1 MISMLLALLMM
12 SITTSAQLLWKVTG
26 NQLQHPSYLFGIM
39 HQADG
44 SFIDSIAA
52 LNDVINSVD
61 GVWVEIEKDKLL
73 TPEALSYINS
83 MMMAPPD
90 STLSQL
96 LSAEGV
102 KIVAGVVD
110 KYFNGMVSMN
120 AIEKLKPA
128 AIMTQIEALQLL
140 QVDKSLKLGNPDNM
154 LDAAVQTRAAA
165 AGKASH
171 SLETVELQA
180 QLAFGYPLNQQAADL
195 LEFCKADGKIVEL
208 IDQLVSAYKQQDL
221 DKILRIMEAPEMG
234 GSSPQEMERTIYA
247 RNRNWVKTLVP
258 AMQRGSVLVAV
269 GAGHLPSSQ
278 GLIAL
283 LRDAGFTVEA
293 VKK

>member
-1 MISMLLALLMM
+1 
-12 SITTSAQLLWKVTG
+12 
-26 NQLQHPSYLFGIM
+26 
-39 HQADG
+39 
-44 SFIDSIAA
+44 
-52 LNDVINSVD
+52 VINSVD

-171 SLETVELQA
+171 SLETVEFQA
-180 QLAFGYPLNQQAADL
+180 RLAFGYPLNQQAADL

>member
-1 MISMLLALLMM
+1 
-12 SITTSAQLLWKVTG
+12 
-26 NQLQHPSYLFGIM
+26 
-39 HQADG
+39 
-44 SFIDSIAA
+44 
-52 LNDVINSVD
+52 
-61 GVWVEIEKDKLL
+61 
-73 TPEALSYINS
+73 

-165 AGKASH
+165 AGKAAH
-171 SLETVELQA
+171 SLETVEFQA
-180 QLAFGYPLNQQAADL
+180 RLLFGYPLNQQAADL
-195 LEFCKADGKIVEL
+195 LEFCKADGKVVEL
-208 IDQLVSAYKQQDL
+208 IGQLVSAYKQQDL

>member
-1 MISMLLALLMM
+1 
-12 SITTSAQLLWKVTG
+12 
-26 NQLQHPSYLFGIM
+26 
-39 HQADG
+39 
-44 SFIDSIAA
+44 
-52 LNDVINSVD
+52 
-61 GVWVEIEKDKLL
+61 
-73 TPEALSYINS
+73 
-83 MMMAPPD
+83 
-90 STLSQL
+90 
-96 LSAEGV
+96 
-102 KIVAGVVD
+102 
-110 KYFNGMVSMN
+110 MN

-180 QLAFGYPLNQQAADL
+180 RLLFGYPLNQQAADL
-195 LEFCKADGKIVEL
+195 LEFCKADGKVVEL

-221 DKILRIMEAPEMG
+221 DKILRIMGAPEMG
-234 GSSPQEMERTIYA
+234 GSSPQEMERIIYA